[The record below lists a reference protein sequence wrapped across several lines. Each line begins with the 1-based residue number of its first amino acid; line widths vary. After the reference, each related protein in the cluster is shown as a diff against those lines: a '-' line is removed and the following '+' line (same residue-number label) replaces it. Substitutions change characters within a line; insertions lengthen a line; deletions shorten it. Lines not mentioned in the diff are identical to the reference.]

1 MKKTIE
7 VLKNA
12 GIIDKFQKSFNR
24 IKLPLETSDGVI
36 NKTITD
42 VIQIEFLRN
51 SEIEY
56 KMFDA
61 IFEDMSEAVKNEL
74 TIKYAESGSDG
85 IMGAIATVM
94 KMITDELEKEGE

>member
-51 SEIEY
+51 SEFEY

-85 IMGAIATVM
+85 IIGIMVDVLQ
-94 KMITDELEKEGE
+94 KLEKEGE